1 MKGSTPALFA
11 CVFAAWASAAPITTL
26 GKNPSQSDV
35 ASTHAQQTAQQTD
48 FLSRTVLFLSSLA
61 PSRVSIEKHS
71 NIVVAENGQRIQ
83 LPENLAGA
91 KSWETPHVLAFL
103 TSFTRPKKQS
113 PFPESSIIREETRGN
128 MMEAE
133 PEETIVE
140 LETKAERESWTYLP
154 YVSQD
159 KVLRF
164 RCVRKAADTM
174 MLALPAV
181 ATVMILVAVLLRALR
196 HRVHA
201 LRTFKQGEIRL
212 DDKEMAFPDSPS
224 RHNHM
229 PITCTPAHSDDEV
242 KS

>member
-1 MKGSTPALFA
+1 
-11 CVFAAWASAAPITTL
+11 
-26 GKNPSQSDV
+26 
-35 ASTHAQQTAQQTD
+35 
-48 FLSRTVLFLSSLA
+48 
-61 PSRVSIEKHS
+61 
-71 NIVVAENGQRIQ
+71 
-83 LPENLAGA
+83 
-91 KSWETPHVLAFL
+91 
-103 TSFTRPKKQS
+103 
-113 PFPESSIIREETRGN
+113 

-181 ATVMILVAVLLRALR
+181 ANVMILVAVLLRALR